1 MYNHDGHDLFVID
14 GPHAFFGTPTRELAE
29 QIRGE
34 LDQMLL
40 RLSQ

>member
-14 GPHAFFGTPTRELAE
+14 GHMHFGRQPRELAE